1 MTENDLKTKQQSIIR
16 THHNLIIRFSALI
29 DVILMTIPFGAAWFR
44 AYADQMYKPFYFKGN
59 FYMVLLFIPVYY
71 VFGRMYDAFQMA
83 YHEKT
88 DLFYAQTLSCFFA
101 DLFMFVVIV
110 FLYRRMPPVWP
121 MLAVFAA
128 QLVLAYIWLSI
139 AVRWYYSA
147 HGKQRSII
155 IWGSKSGLKYTMD
168 TRLMNRYFHVTDQF
182 SYHDIKDKL
191 EDVLSGTDVQTL
203 FLLDMHSHERNLVL
217 KYCFAHG
224 IRAMVIPSIGDLIM
238 SGADQIHMFNLPV
251 LQVKEYYAKIEYV
264 LVKRLFDI
272 VLSAAALIVLS
283 PLLLITALIIKLTDG
298 GTVFYRQ
305 VRLTKDRREFA
316 ILKFRSMRMDA
327 EKDGV
332 ARLSTGADDD
342 RITPIGRFI
351 RKYRID
357 ELPQLI
363 NILKGDMSI
372 VGPRPERPEIAALYE
387 KELPEFALR
396 LRAKAGLTGFA
407 QVYGKYNTSPYY
419 KLLLD
424 LMYIAKPSI
433 FMDLRIIFATV
444 RVLFSPESTEGVA
457 SGQTT
462 ALVNLEEFRKGEEEE

>member
-1 MTENDLKTKQQSIIR
+1 MADSTKRSKSIVK
-16 THHNLIIRFSALI
+16 THHNLIIRFSAL
-29 DVILMTIPFGAAWFR
+29 VTVFLMTVPFGLAWFQV
-44 AYADQMYKPFYFKGN
+44 YADQMYKPFYFKGN
-59 FYMVLLFIPVYY
+59 FYVVLLFIPVYY

-88 DLFYAQTLSCFFA
+88 ALFYAQTLSCFFA
-101 DLFMFVVIV
+101 DLFIFIVIV
-110 FLYRRMPPVWP
+110 FLYRRMPPVIP
-121 MLAVFAA
+121 MLEVFIV
-128 QLVLAYIWLSI
+128 QLVFSFVWITISLK
-139 AVRWYYSA
+139 WYYTA
-147 HGKQRSII
+147 HGRQRSII
-155 IWGSKSGLKYTMD
+155 IWGSKSGLKYTLD
-168 TRLMNRYFHVTDQF
+168 TQMMNRYFHVTDQLN
-182 SYHDIKDKL
+182 YRTIEDNL
-191 EDVLSGTDVQTL
+191 EEALSGIDIQTV
-203 FLLDMHSHERNLVL
+203 FLLDMHSHERNIVL
-217 KYCFAHG
+217 KYCFAHS

-238 SGADQIHMFNLPV
+238 SGADQIQMFSLPV

-264 LVKRLFDI
+264 LFKRFFDI
-272 VLSAAALIVLS
+272 VLSAMALVVLS
-283 PLLLITALIIKLTDG
+283 PLLLVVALIIKLTDG

-305 VRLTKDRREFA
+305 IRLTKDRKEFV
-316 ILKFRSMRMDA
+316 ILKFRSMCMDA
-327 EKDGV
+327 EKDGI
-332 ARLSTGADDD
+332 ARLSTGSNDD

-363 NILKGDMSI
+363 NIFKGDMSI

-433 FMDLRIIFATV
+433 FMDLRIIFATM
-444 RVLFSPESTEGVA
+444 RILFTPEESTEGIGI
-457 SGQTT
+457 GQTT
-462 ALVNLEEFRKGEEEE
+462 ALINLDEFRKGGEEDE